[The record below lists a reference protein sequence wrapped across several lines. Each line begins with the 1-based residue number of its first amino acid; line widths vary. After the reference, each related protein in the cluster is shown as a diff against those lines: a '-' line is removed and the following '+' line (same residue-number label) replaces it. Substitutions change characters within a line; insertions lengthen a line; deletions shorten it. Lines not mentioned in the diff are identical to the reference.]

1 MDMPPGSAAGAWKPK
16 SQAQLAKWGSVQR
29 HTLTVRART
38 LDPAYDAQIP
48 SRAALTVRAPNAR
61 RKFAPGPSELQQR
74 DAAER
79 RAGAAAAAAS
89 SSARAAEAAAPTRSL
104 DGFMLLE
111 ACHVEFPDEARR
123 ADLSGCGVGGVSA
136 EDMPYFSNLSYLDL
150 GDNAAPLEP
159 LGDLPALREL
169 RFHCN
174 LVRSLRGP
182 LLGFA
187 ALEVLDLSF
196 NALEPAA
203 VAELAELP
211 CLRELDLTRNGL
223 QDVPP
228 EIARC
233 ERLEV
238 LVLESNRLH
247 DVATLALLATVPRL
261 KLLNVAHNQFT
272 AVPEVGQGVGRGG
285 PPGGGQGGDSGDGLA
300 QPWAMLEELNLACNF
315 IAREDD
321 IGALVSMPRLQ
332 LAVLY
337 GNPLTEYCDPGGSN
351 PLLDVPDA
359 RPGAGSGQQQRIT
372 TITVEPALE
381 KRRPARGTYTF
392 QMAKVGVDAVPS
404 AARFRDAGNA
414 ALRSSSSS
422 SSFAAAAPRRGQAPP
437 AAAAA
442 APPAPEEADTST
454 VFLTGMD
461 DGGGA
466 DEGQVPGFPDGGD
479 SGVYRPSERELVP
492 GAVFNAPLTRPRE
505 GRKAAGAGKDPAAL
519 RRALN
524 GLRASLNAPPSSD
537 ALLDRSANRVDRPTE
552 LQRIRQRKRRPFVP
566 KRLGAAA
573 RSSALSDLESAL
585 DGINARMTLAERDA
599 GSAMNADSNMSELVN
614 SCERVVDALG

>member
-79 RAGAAAAAAS
+79 RAAAGAAAAS
-89 SSARAAEAAAPTRSL
+89 SAARAAEAAAPTRSL

-159 LGDLPALREL
+159 LGELPALREL

-272 AVPEVGQGVGRGG
+272 AVPAVVGG
-285 PPGGGQGGDSGDGLA
+285 PGGGQGGDGGDGPA

-321 IGALVSMPRLQ
+321 IGALVSMARLQ

-337 GNPLTEYCDPGGSN
+337 GNPLTEYCDPDAS

-359 RPGAGSGQQQRIT
+359 RPGRAGQQRIT

-392 QMAKVGVDAVPS
+392 QMARVGAGVVPS
-404 AARFRDAGNA
+404 AAHFRDAGNA
-414 ALRSSSSS
+414 ALRSSSS
-422 SSFAAAAPRRGQAPP
+422 SSFAAAAPRRGQALP

-461 DGGGA
+461 DGGD
-466 DEGQVPGFPDGGD
+466 DEGQVPTAGFPDGGD

-492 GAVFNAPLTRPRE
+492 GAVFNAPLTRPQE
-505 GRKAAGAGKDPAAL
+505 GRKAAGGKDPAAL

-537 ALLDRSANRVDRPTE
+537 ALLDRSASRVDRPTE

-585 DGINARMTLAERDA
+585 DSINARMTLAERDA